1 MGVVRWNGT
10 FETMTAPVGGAWR
23 RMSPWLIHTWGPT
36 LRLSFCARRVSM
48 FIPLERAL
56 ELTQGEGDCAV
67 AGATLDDQT
76 RSGGDEFYD
85 PVDDYSVGEEVL
97 CEFVA
102 TPVGIV
108 HDDSCLTMGA
118 GQHKAPPGRNRVGGA
133 NVREVVDPRRYG
145 RRVRS
150 IIVKI
155 PMP

>member
-1 MGVVRWNGT
+1 VAKDVALADTHMGPDLAAE
-10 FETMTAPVGGAWR
+10 F
-23 RMSPWLIHTWGPT
+23 
-36 LRLSFCARRVSM
+36 LRASCVDVY
-48 FIPLERAL
+48 PLERAL

-67 AGATLDDQT
+67 AGAPLDDQS

-102 TPVGIV
+102 TFVGIV